1 MDNINPEIKVGDC
14 SCPKNHTLFELDIT
28 TDNYPEDFS
37 WQLMNSN
44 NTVLA
49 NRSNYEEQYKYYY
62 YRECVAVTNN
72 ECAMLRLFDSYGDG
86 GTFYIVSWNG
96 NVIEEG
102 KQSNNNNPE
111 ITMGNCR

>member
-1 MDNINPEIKVGDC
+1 MDIRTDC
-14 SCPKNHTLFELDIT
+14 C
-28 TDNYPEDFS
+28 PEDFS
-37 WQLMNSN
+37 WELVNTN

-49 NRSNYEEQYKYYY
+49 NRSNYEERKTYYY
-62 YRECVAVTNN
+62 YRECVPVTNN
-72 ECAMLRLFDSYGDG
+72 ECATLRLIDSYYDG

-102 KQSNNNNPE
+102 KQGNNNNPE